1 MAARTCLVRSGP
13 RFRTLMSHPPPILR
27 SMERQ
32 LILLNDD
39 MADWRLDNDTR
50 ERGRRGV
57 ALARAALLAAS
68 RRTAA

>member
-1 MAARTCLVRSGP
+1 MAAQARLVRTRR
-13 RFRTLMSHPPPILR
+13 RFRTSLSHPPPILR
-27 SMERQ
+27 DMERQ
-32 LILLNDD
+32 LILLADD

-57 ALARAALLAAS
+57 ALARAALVAAS